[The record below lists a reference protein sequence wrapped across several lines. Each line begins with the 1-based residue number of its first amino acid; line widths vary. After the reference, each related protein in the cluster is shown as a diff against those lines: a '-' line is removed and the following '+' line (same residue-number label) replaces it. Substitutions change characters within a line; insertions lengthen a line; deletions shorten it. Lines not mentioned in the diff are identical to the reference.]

1 MLCMRSKTKKANKIR
16 EYYLSLEKL
25 IDKYKDTMIQEKD
38 NKIRILENDLKKEVF
53 PLGNYSYIIQE
64 KDEIKVYN
72 LLNGEFK
79 ELVKDIDVVFN
90 ESFTIDKYNWILK
103 FKERYLDF
111 NKRYTDIAGRLDICA
126 LDDEAEDE
134 DSIDI
139 TEEEARSDGGLEE
152 EYLATDEDEYEDED
166 EETL

>member
-1 MLCMRSKTKKANKIR
+1 MICNEEAVKSTF
-16 EYYLSLEKL
+16 
-25 IDKYKDTMIQEKD
+25 DKYLFHLVKLGEIVQRCMK
-38 NKIRILENDLKKEVF
+38 KIDEDIR
-53 PLGNYSYIIQE
+53 SIQE

-152 EYLATDEDEYEDED
+152 EYLGTDEDEYEDD
-166 EETL
+166 DTLELDTL

>member
-1 MLCMRSKTKKANKIR
+1 MCNEEAVKSTFDKYLFHLVKLGEIVQKCMKQIDEDIRHFIR
-16 EYYLSLEKL
+16 ERS
-25 IDKYKDTMIQEKD
+25 DQ
-38 NKIRILENDLKKEVF
+38 
-53 PLGNYSYIIQE
+53 
-64 KDEIKVYN
+64 IKVYN
-72 LLNGEFK
+72 LLKGEFK

-111 NKRYTDIAGRLDICA
+111 NKRYIDIATRLDIHE
-126 LDDEAEDE
+126 LDDEALDE

-152 EYLATDEDEYEDED
+152 EYLGTDEDEDEYENYED
-166 EETL
+166 L

>member
-1 MLCMRSKTKKANKIR
+1 MCNEEAVKSTF
-16 EYYLSLEKL
+16 
-25 IDKYKDTMIQEKD
+25 DKYLFHLVKLGEIVQKCMKTIDED
-38 NKIRILENDLKKEVF
+38 IR
-53 PLGNYSYIIQE
+53 
-64 KDEIKVYN
+64 VYN
-72 LLNGEFK
+72 LLKSEFK

-111 NKRYTDIAGRLDICA
+111 NKRYTDIATRLDICA
-126 LDDEAEDE
+126 LDDEAYEDE

-166 EETL
+166 EDEETL

>member
-1 MLCMRSKTKKANKIR
+1 MMCNEEAVKSTFDKYLFHLVKLGEIVQKCIR
-16 EYYLSLEKL
+16 ER
-25 IDKYKDTMIQEKD
+25 DQ
-38 NKIRILENDLKKEVF
+38 
-53 PLGNYSYIIQE
+53 
-64 KDEIKVYN
+64 EIKVYN
-72 LLNGEFK
+72 LLKGEIK
-79 ELVKDIDVVFN
+79 ELMKDIDVVFN

-152 EYLATDEDEYEDED
+152 EYLGTDEDEYEDE
-166 EETL
+166 L

>member
-1 MLCMRSKTKKANKIR
+1 MICNEEAVKSTF
-16 EYYLSLEKL
+16 
-25 IDKYKDTMIQEKD
+25 DKYLFHLVKLGEIVQRCMK
-38 NKIRILENDLKKEVF
+38 KIDEDIR
-53 PLGNYSYIIQE
+53 SIQE

-152 EYLATDEDEYEDED
+152 EYLATDEDEYEDE
-166 EETL
+166 ETL

>member
-1 MLCMRSKTKKANKIR
+1 MICNEEAVKSTFDKYLFHLVKLGEIVQKCMKKIDEDIRSIR
-16 EYYLSLEKL
+16 ERSLQ
-25 IDKYKDTMIQEKD
+25 I
-38 NKIRILENDLKKEVF
+38 N
-53 PLGNYSYIIQE
+53 
-64 KDEIKVYN
+64 VYN
-72 LLNGEFK
+72 LLKGEFK
-79 ELVKDIDVVFN
+79 ELVKEIDVVFN

-166 EETL
+166 DL

>member
-1 MLCMRSKTKKANKIR
+1 MMCNEEAVKSTF
-16 EYYLSLEKL
+16 
-25 IDKYKDTMIQEKD
+25 DKYLFHLVKLGEISQKRIKQIDED
-38 NKIRILENDLKKEVF
+38 IRHFIRSLQIN
-53 PLGNYSYIIQE
+53 
-64 KDEIKVYN
+64 VYN
-72 LLNGEFK
+72 LLKSEFK

-111 NKRYTDIAGRLDICA
+111 NKRYTDIATRLDIYA
-126 LDDEAEDE
+126 LEIRIKVDEALDE

-152 EYLATDEDEYEDED
+152 EYLGTDEDEYEDD
-166 EETL
+166 L

>member
-1 MLCMRSKTKKANKIR
+1 MCNEEAVKSTF
-16 EYYLSLEKL
+16 
-25 IDKYKDTMIQEKD
+25 DKYLFHLVKLGEIVQKCMKTIDED
-38 NKIRILENDLKKEVF
+38 IR
-53 PLGNYSYIIQE
+53 
-64 KDEIKVYN
+64 VYN
-72 LLNGEFK
+72 LLKSEFK

-111 NKRYTDIAGRLDICA
+111 NKRYTDIATRLDIYA
-126 LDDEAEDE
+126 LEIRIKVDEALDE

-152 EYLATDEDEYEDED
+152 EYLGTDEDEYEDD
-166 EETL
+166 L

>member
-1 MLCMRSKTKKANKIR
+1 MMCNEEAVKSTFDKYLFHLVKLGEIVQKCMKQIDEDIRHFIR
-16 EYYLSLEKL
+16 ERS
-25 IDKYKDTMIQEKD
+25 DQ
-38 NKIRILENDLKKEVF
+38 
-53 PLGNYSYIIQE
+53 
-64 KDEIKVYN
+64 IKVYN
-72 LLNGEFK
+72 LLKGEFK

-111 NKRYTDIAGRLDICA
+111 NKRYTDIATRLDIYA
-126 LDDEAEDE
+126 LEIRIKVDEALDE

-152 EYLATDEDEYEDED
+152 EYLGTDEDEYEDD
-166 EETL
+166 L

>member
-1 MLCMRSKTKKANKIR
+1 MMCNEEAVKSTF
-16 EYYLSLEKL
+16 
-25 IDKYKDTMIQEKD
+25 DKYLFHLVKLGEIVQRCMKKIDEDIQEK
-38 NKIRILENDLKKEVF
+38 
-53 PLGNYSYIIQE
+53 Y
-64 KDEIKVYN
+64 EIKVYN
-72 LLNGEFK
+72 LLKGEFK

-166 EETL
+166 DL

>member
-1 MLCMRSKTKKANKIR
+1 MMCNEEAVKSTF
-16 EYYLSLEKL
+16 
-25 IDKYKDTMIQEKD
+25 DKYLFHLVK
-38 NKIRILENDLKKEVF
+38 
-53 PLGNYSYIIQE
+53 LGEIVQKCMKQI
-64 KDEIKVYN
+64 DEDIKVYN
-72 LLNGEFK
+72 LLKGEFK

-126 LDDEAEDE
+126 LDDVAEEDE

-152 EYLATDEDEYEDED
+152 EYLGTDEDEYEDD
-166 EETL
+166 L

>member
-1 MLCMRSKTKKANKIR
+1 MCNEEVLKSTF
-16 EYYLSLEKL
+16 
-25 IDKYKDTMIQEKD
+25 DKYLFHLVKLGEIVQKCIK
-38 NKIRILENDLKKEVF
+38 KIDEEINVYKLLK
-53 PLGNYSYIIQE
+53 
-64 KDEIKVYN
+64 
-72 LLNGEFK
+72 GEFK

-111 NKRYTDIAGRLDICA
+111 NKRYTDIAGRLDICE
-126 LDDEAEDE
+126 LDDEDEDE

-152 EYLATDEDEYEDED
+152 EYLGTDEDEYDDED
-166 EETL
+166 DL

>member
-1 MLCMRSKTKKANKIR
+1 MMCNEEAVKSTF
-16 EYYLSLEKL
+16 
-25 IDKYKDTMIQEKD
+25 DKYLFHLIKLGEIVQRCMK
-38 NKIRILENDLKKEVF
+38 KIDEDIR
-53 PLGNYSYIIQE
+53 SIQE

-111 NKRYTDIAGRLDICA
+111 NKRYTDIATRLDICA

-152 EYLATDEDEYEDED
+152 EYLATDEDEYEDE
-166 EETL
+166 ETL

>member
-1 MLCMRSKTKKANKIR
+1 MMCNEEAVKSTFDKYLFHLVKLGEIVQKCMKKIDEDIRSIR
-16 EYYLSLEKL
+16 ERS
-25 IDKYKDTMIQEKD
+25 IQI
-38 NKIRILENDLKKEVF
+38 N
-53 PLGNYSYIIQE
+53 
-64 KDEIKVYN
+64 VYN
-72 LLNGEFK
+72 LLKGEFK
-79 ELVKDIDVVFN
+79 ELVKEIDVVFN

-111 NKRYTDIAGRLDICA
+111 NKRYTDIATRLDICA

-152 EYLATDEDEYEDED
+152 EYLATDEDEYEDEY

>member
-1 MLCMRSKTKKANKIR
+1 MKKIDEDIRSIR
-16 EYYLSLEKL
+16 ERSLQ
-25 IDKYKDTMIQEKD
+25 I
-38 NKIRILENDLKKEVF
+38 N
-53 PLGNYSYIIQE
+53 
-64 KDEIKVYN
+64 VYN
-72 LLNGEFK
+72 LLKGEFK
-79 ELVKDIDVVFN
+79 ELVKEIDVVFN

-152 EYLATDEDEYEDED
+152 EYLGTDEDEYEDEC
-166 EETL
+166 L

>member
-1 MLCMRSKTKKANKIR
+1 MICNEEAVKSTF
-16 EYYLSLEKL
+16 
-25 IDKYKDTMIQEKD
+25 DKYLFHLVKLGEIVQRCMK
-38 NKIRILENDLKKEVF
+38 KIDEDIR
-53 PLGNYSYIIQE
+53 SIQE

>member
-1 MLCMRSKTKKANKIR
+1 MICNEEAVKSTF
-16 EYYLSLEKL
+16 
-25 IDKYKDTMIQEKD
+25 DKYLFHLVKLGEISQKRIKQIDED
-38 NKIRILENDLKKEVF
+38 IRHFIRSLQIN
-53 PLGNYSYIIQE
+53 
-64 KDEIKVYN
+64 VYN
-72 LLNGEFK
+72 LLKSEFK

-111 NKRYTDIAGRLDICA
+111 NKRYTDIATRLDIYA
-126 LDDEAEDE
+126 LEIRIKVDEALDE

-152 EYLATDEDEYEDED
+152 EYLGTDEDEYEDD
-166 EETL
+166 L

>member
-1 MLCMRSKTKKANKIR
+1 MMCNEEAVKSTF
-16 EYYLSLEKL
+16 
-25 IDKYKDTMIQEKD
+25 DKYLFHLVKLGEIVQRCMK
-38 NKIRILENDLKKEVF
+38 KIDED
-53 PLGNYSYIIQE
+53 IQE

>member
-1 MLCMRSKTKKANKIR
+1 MMCNEEAVKSTF
-16 EYYLSLEKL
+16 
-25 IDKYKDTMIQEKD
+25 DKYLFHLVKLGEIVQRCMK
-38 NKIRILENDLKKEVF
+38 KIDED
-53 PLGNYSYIIQE
+53 IQE

-103 FKERYLDF
+103 FKECYLDF

>member
-1 MLCMRSKTKKANKIR
+1 MMCNEEAVKSTF
-16 EYYLSLEKL
+16 
-25 IDKYKDTMIQEKD
+25 DKYLFHLVKLGEIVQKCMKTIDED
-38 NKIRILENDLKKEVF
+38 IR
-53 PLGNYSYIIQE
+53 
-64 KDEIKVYN
+64 VYN
-72 LLNGEFK
+72 LLKSEFK

-111 NKRYTDIAGRLDICA
+111 NKRYTDIATRLDICA
-126 LDDEAEDE
+126 LDDEAYEDE

-166 EETL
+166 EDEETL

>member
-1 MLCMRSKTKKANKIR
+1 MICNEEAVKSTF
-16 EYYLSLEKL
+16 
-25 IDKYKDTMIQEKD
+25 DKYLFHLVKLGEIVQRCMK
-38 NKIRILENDLKKEVF
+38 KIDED
-53 PLGNYSYIIQE
+53 IQE

-152 EYLATDEDEYEDED
+152 EYLGTDEDEYEDED

>member
-1 MLCMRSKTKKANKIR
+1 MMCNEEAVKSTF
-16 EYYLSLEKL
+16 
-25 IDKYKDTMIQEKD
+25 DKYLFHLVKLGEIVQRCMK
-38 NKIRILENDLKKEVF
+38 KIDEDIR
-53 PLGNYSYIIQE
+53 SIQE

-152 EYLATDEDEYEDED
+152 EYLATDEDEYEDEY

>member
-1 MLCMRSKTKKANKIR
+1 MCNEEAVKSTFDKYLFHLVKLGEIVQKCIR
-16 EYYLSLEKL
+16 ER
-25 IDKYKDTMIQEKD
+25 DQ
-38 NKIRILENDLKKEVF
+38 
-53 PLGNYSYIIQE
+53 
-64 KDEIKVYN
+64 EIKVYN
-72 LLNGEFK
+72 LLKGEIK
-79 ELVKDIDVVFN
+79 ELMKDIDVVFN

-152 EYLATDEDEYEDED
+152 EYLGTDEDEYEDE
-166 EETL
+166 L

>member
-1 MLCMRSKTKKANKIR
+1 MMCNEEAVKSTF
-16 EYYLSLEKL
+16 
-25 IDKYKDTMIQEKD
+25 DKYLFHLVKLGEIVQKCMKQIDEDIQE
-38 NKIRILENDLKKEVF
+38 NV
-53 PLGNYSYIIQE
+53 Q
-64 KDEIKVYN
+64 IKVYN
-72 LLNGEFK
+72 LLKGEFK

-111 NKRYTDIAGRLDICA
+111 NKRFTDIAGRLDICA

-152 EYLATDEDEYEDED
+152 EYLGTDEDEYEDE
-166 EETL
+166 ETL

>member
-1 MLCMRSKTKKANKIR
+1 MMCNEEAVKSTF
-16 EYYLSLEKL
+16 
-25 IDKYKDTMIQEKD
+25 DKYLFHLVKLGEIVQKCIK
-38 NKIRILENDLKKEVF
+38 KIDEEINVYKLLK
-53 PLGNYSYIIQE
+53 
-64 KDEIKVYN
+64 
-72 LLNGEFK
+72 GEFK

-111 NKRYTDIAGRLDICA
+111 NKRYTDIAGRLDICE
-126 LDDEAEDE
+126 LDDEDEDE

-152 EYLATDEDEYEDED
+152 EYLGTDEDEYDDED
-166 EETL
+166 DL

>member
-1 MLCMRSKTKKANKIR
+1 MCNEEAVKSTFDKYLFHLVKLGEIVQKCIR
-16 EYYLSLEKL
+16 ER
-25 IDKYKDTMIQEKD
+25 DQ
-38 NKIRILENDLKKEVF
+38 
-53 PLGNYSYIIQE
+53 
-64 KDEIKVYN
+64 EIKVYN
-72 LLNGEFK
+72 LLKGEIK
-79 ELVKDIDVVFN
+79 ELMKDIDVVFN

-126 LDDEAEDE
+126 LDDEDEDEDE

-152 EYLATDEDEYEDED
+152 EYLGTDEDEYEDED
-166 EETL
+166 DL